1 MIELP
6 ENQMNYEDDGVNGVP
21 AQSQI
26 ENQIERVEHNHNTNN
41 NNQPVSQISDNFN
54 DCDGPVD

>member
-1 MIELP
+1 
-6 ENQMNYEDDGVNGVP
+6 MNYDDDGVNGVP

-26 ENQIERVEHNHNTNN
+26 ENQIERVEHNHSTN
-41 NNQPVSQISDNFN
+41 NNQPARHQISDNFN